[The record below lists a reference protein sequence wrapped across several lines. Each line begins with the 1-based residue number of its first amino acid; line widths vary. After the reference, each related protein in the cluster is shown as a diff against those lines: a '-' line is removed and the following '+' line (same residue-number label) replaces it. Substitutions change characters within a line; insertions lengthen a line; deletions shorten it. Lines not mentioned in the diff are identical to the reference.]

1 MTEWP
6 TMNEHRLMN
15 VYEVARYL
23 GVSTK
28 TVYRLVSRGEIEA
41 VRVGSLWRFRPED
54 VERFVERA
62 AVK

>member
-1 MTEWP
+1 
-6 TMNEHRLMN
+6 MNEHRLLN

-28 TVYRLVSRGEIEA
+28 TVYRLVSRGDLKA
-41 VRVGSLWRFRPED
+41 LTVGRLWRFRPED

-62 AVK
+62 SAK